1 MIPSKPES
9 PNPAAPERKR
19 TVDDLLSDHC
29 RPAQAGVRPT
39 IQIVGHAGV
48 GHAHSVSGIV
58 QDDSVGFTC
67 AVSLLRHVFPIDLR
81 IAAAEADPISGEIR
95 VTTHAGGIG
104 SARPRRG
111 VTPQERDLISR
122 ATGYDASFCQSLA
135 CSAFGRLYGQGVAE
149 SAACF
154 EAACA
159 FAVADSFRRCFP
171 ESVRLTEHPHD
182 GNRDLVL
189 DGTIELMG
197 EAVNVAAVVNF
208 TEGGLGPNENAEGNA
223 LLARRENPAPSGTS
237 PLPTIVI
244 ESKAYVPAYCR
255 DLSSRSLLVRV
266 NAAVDNTVVA
276 EALVEGA
283 QRHGLPIISDVNT
296 YPRNQALTQQTA
308 ALGAKVKELG
318 ERLAGAASS
327 FEKVGVV
334 ATLAQLVS
342 EDAGS
347 VTFMS
352 NETHSVVGSAGCVPG
367 TAAVLS
373 MLVPPDEVRYWKVPV
388 LFQEDID
395 LYVLAVLSG
404 IETLKRRLP
413 EAIAEIQLK
422 YSAFIH

>member
-1 MIPSKPES
+1 
-9 PNPAAPERKR
+9 
-19 TVDDLLSDHC
+19 
-29 RPAQAGVRPT
+29 
-39 IQIVGHAGV
+39 V
-48 GHAHSVSGIV
+48 GHAHSILGIV

-81 IAAAEADPISGEIR
+81 IASAEADPGSGEIR
-95 VTTHAGGIG
+95 VTTRAGGIG
-104 SARPRRG
+104 TARPRRG
-111 VTPQERDLISR
+111 VTPQEQDLIRR

-135 CSAFGRLYGQGVAE
+135 CRAFGRLYGQGVAE

-182 GNRDLVL
+182 GNLDLVL

-208 TEGGLGPNENAEGNA
+208 TDGGLGPNENAEGNT
-223 LLARRENPAPSGTS
+223 LLARGENPAPSGTS

-255 DLSSRSLLVRV
+255 NLSSRSLLVRI

-283 QRHGLPIISDVNT
+283 RNRGLPIISDFNA
-296 YPRNQALTQQTA
+296 YPRNQSLAQQTA
-308 ALGAKVKELG
+308 ALGAKVKDLG

-327 FEKVGVV
+327 CEKVHVI

-352 NETHSVVGSAGCVPG
+352 NATHSTVGSAGCVPG

-388 LFQEDID
+388 LFQEDLD
-395 LYVLAVLSG
+395 LYLLAVLSG
-404 IETLKRRLP
+404 IEALKPRLCDCGVELRR
-413 EAIAEIQLK
+413 K
-422 YSAFIH
+422 HVTWTDR